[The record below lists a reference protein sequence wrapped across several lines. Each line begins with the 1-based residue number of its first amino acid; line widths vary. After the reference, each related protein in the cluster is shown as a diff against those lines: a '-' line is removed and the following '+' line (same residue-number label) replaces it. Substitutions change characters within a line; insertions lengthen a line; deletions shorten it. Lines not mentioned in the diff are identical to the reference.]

1 MNMVRTAVAAA
12 LLAAAP
18 GIASAALTIV
28 TVFSDDFDAENGGAG
43 VLNYGGFANWTVSNG
58 TVDLIGNG
66 FIDLLPGHGLYV
78 DMDGSTGD
86 AGRITS
92 RTFDLVPGE
101 YQIVLSIAGN
111 QRNAD
116 TDTIAVAAT
125 LGGIGASGEN
135 TYSMPGDGGFSLF
148 GYGLTVPAGPS
159 QPMSFYIEGVGGD
172 DVGLL
177 LDSVSLERL
186 VFDTPPSTVP
196 APASAG
202 LLAAALGGF
211 SLRRLSRSSR
221 PQ

>member
-101 YQIVLSIAGN
+101 YQIVLSIAGKVLG
-111 QRNAD
+111 QLPLSPSLGIVVRLLGILLCVVVGQVLFTYLEKPIDRMLRGRAGKP
-116 TDTIAVAAT
+116 AAR
-125 LGGIGASGEN
+125 LRAGRHAPRLPN
-135 TYSMPGDGGFSLF
+135 WVRGF
-148 GYGLTVPAGPS
+148 GRA
-159 QPMSFYIEGVGGD
+159 
-172 DVGLL
+172 
-177 LDSVSLERL
+177 
-186 VFDTPPSTVP
+186 
-196 APASAG
+196 ASA
-202 LLAAALGGF
+202 APVAK
-211 SLRRLSRSSR
+211 R
-221 PQ
+221 